1 MNPFDYQRASS
12 TEDAIKSIDGR
23 VAKFLGGGTNLIDLM
38 KLDVEH
44 PATLV
49 DITGLDLTKVEPA
62 ANSGLLIGGLVR
74 NSDLANH
81 PQVIEKYPLLSQA
94 LLSGA
99 SPNYAIW
106 RQPAATCC
114 NVRGATTSLISHLR
128 PATSEP
134 GQRMRRNPGLQ
145 SNSRHSRPERSRP
158 QER

>member
-62 ANSGLLIGGLVR
+62 ANSGLLIGGLEPVM
-74 NSDLANH
+74 NF
-81 PQVIEKYPLLSQA
+81 E
-94 LLSGA
+94 
-99 SPNYAIW
+99 
-106 RQPAATCC
+106 
-114 NVRGATTSLISHLR
+114 LR
-128 PATSEP
+128 C
-134 GQRMRRNPGLQ
+134 
-145 SNSRHSRPERSRP
+145 
-158 QER
+158 